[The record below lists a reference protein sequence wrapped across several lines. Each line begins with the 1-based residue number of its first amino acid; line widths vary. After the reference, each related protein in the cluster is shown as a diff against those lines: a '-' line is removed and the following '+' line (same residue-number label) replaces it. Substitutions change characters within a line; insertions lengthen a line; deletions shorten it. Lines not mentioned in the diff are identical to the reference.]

1 MKKYSDFV
9 LKITTNLIEE
19 MSKCFRTVLSHSKKC
34 LTQVGHQRFGLR
46 SKWQNVVY
54 TQRPLERFVC
64 WATEKDSFGIV
75 LDRATIIIFF
85 IPIKMSLFI

>member
-1 MKKYSDFV
+1 M
-9 LKITTNLIEE
+9 EE

-46 SKWQNVVY
+46 SKWQNVVFTLWSLY
-54 TQRPLERFVC
+54 VRLLSYRKI
-64 WATEKDSFGIV
+64 KDSFGID
-75 LDRATIIIFF
+75 LDRTTIIIFF